1 MSESHTIGIVV
12 VLVRHCPCALCQ
24 GGAGGRS
31 DGRRSAL
38 PVTQLSHSR
47 LKSSAECFLDPRAS
61 CTVHKRAVR
70 DPGLSIPRI
79 CDHRPRDPRIT
90 PSRSVPRGAPRRAW
104 VSSLGLTPLATEVSC
119 EVPVLPRNEQGSP

>member
-12 VLVRHCPCALCQ
+12 VLVRHWPCALLCQ
-24 GGAGGRS
+24 ARGVRAGVRTAVGARY
-31 DGRRSAL
+31 
-38 PVTQLSHSR
+38 PSHSR

-79 CDHRPRDPRIT
+79 VVTIGRGT
-90 PSRSVPRGAPRRAW
+90 PG
-104 VSSLGLTPLATEVSC
+104 
-119 EVPVLPRNEQGSP
+119 